1 MTLRFTFTFTFER
14 EILHSLLHYMC
25 LEELMLGRD
34 RTCFNIVF
42 TEIRM
47 SYRPR
52 MT

>member
-1 MTLRFTFTFTFER
+1 MTLRFTFTFER

-25 LEELMLGRD
+25 LEELGRD

-42 TEIRM
+42 AEIRM